1 MPSWSIDHISAVTLA
16 VRDMAEAV
24 AFYRKLGF
32 EVSYGGLDAS
42 FTTVRAGQTAV
53 NLRQRTTSAGEI
65 WDRVILRVDGVDALY
80 RDLVEK
86 GFEPTVPRDAPWG
99 ERYFELRGP
108 EGLVTS
114 FAELKGQ

>member
-1 MPSWSIDHISAVTLA
+1 
-16 VRDMAEAV
+16 
-24 AFYRKLGF
+24 
-32 EVSYGGLDAS
+32 
-42 FTTVRAGQTAV
+42 
-53 NLRQRTTSAGEI
+53 
-65 WDRVILRVDGVDALY
+65 VILRVDGVDALY

-86 GFEPTVPRDAPWG
+86 GFEPTVPQDAPWG